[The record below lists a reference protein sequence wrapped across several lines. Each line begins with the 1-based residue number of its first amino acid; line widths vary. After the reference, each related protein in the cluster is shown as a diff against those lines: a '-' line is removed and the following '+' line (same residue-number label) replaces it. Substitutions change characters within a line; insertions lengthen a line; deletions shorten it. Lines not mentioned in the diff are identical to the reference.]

1 MTATKALLVVMVLL
15 VGTGLASD
23 GFIYGSVDEG
33 SYNAAYYAIQ
43 IAWGGI
49 EYDRQVEH
57 IDEDY
62 SSDSLAVGKYDVRCT
77 LFDSADSM
85 LTANNDTVRVY
96 SGQGTQ
102 CNFDFSVLLDP
113 LSETSWGAL
122 KAIVE

>member
-1 MTATKALLVVMVLL
+1 MTATRALLVVSIFL
-15 VGTGLASD
+15 VGTVLAAD
-23 GFIYGSVDEG
+23 GYIYGSVDEG
-33 SYNAAYYAIQ
+33 SYNAAYYVIQ
-43 IAWGGI
+43 IAWGGV

-57 IDEDY
+57 ISEGY

-85 LTANNDTVRVY
+85 LTADHDTVRVY

-102 CNFDFSVLLDP
+102 CNFDFSILVDP

-122 KAIVE
+122 KALVE